1 TGSTALTG
9 LSLDLSDTLFKVNT
23 ANGTPYNPA
32 LYSGYR
38 VNYDRRRAA
47 ENLYQG
53 RVDLTVPLGTGDA
66 FTLKVGGKY
75 QQTDK
80 TNNRDFQQYNL

>member
-1 TGSTALTG
+1 NEDDSTFTGELGGNFHFGTAELQVEGTYSKALKKDPLRSEFSFRTGSTALTG

-38 VNYDRRRAA
+38 VNYDRRR
-47 ENLYQG
+47 
-53 RVDLTVPLGTGDA
+53 
-66 FTLKVGGKY
+66 
-75 QQTDK
+75 
-80 TNNRDFQQYNL
+80 